1 MSSTHTTSER
11 RAVAAL
17 IDELGGP
24 AAVSSKTGHK
34 AGTVR
39 KWKCVNVLPRSAW
52 PDLQKAFPQISLDR
66 LLEVEGGR

>member
-1 MSSTHTTSER
+1 MSSNKPHSGT

-17 IDELGGP
+17 IEELGG
-24 AAVSSKTGHK
+24 AKAVSTKTGHK

-39 KWKCVNVLPRSAW
+39 KWKCVNALPRSAW

-66 LLEVEGGR
+66 LLDVESGR